1 MKSFSSRIL
10 RAIGADAMQ
19 RLVNEFGGQQIY
31 VPITVPEPGRDDNI
45 LRLFS
50 ESLKAGSTMNAYQAC
65 SDQTGLSV
73 RRIQKIVARS

>member
-10 RAIGADAMQ
+10 RAIGPDAMQ
-19 RLVNEFGGQQIY
+19 KLVNEFGGQQIY
-31 VPITVPEPGRDDNI
+31 VPLAVPEPGRDDNI

-50 ESLKAGSTMNAYQAC
+50 ESLKVGSTMNAYQRCA
-65 SDQTGLSV
+65 DQSGLSV